1 MKKVLIPLIFCFVFV
16 IAICFSFFFYSS
28 INGNTIFRI
37 NEGDNI
43 VRISENLE
51 EKHLISNKNRFK
63 IYSKFW
69 SLING
74 CAIVHVG
81 EYEFNKGDKYSKV
94 LDKICNGKSI
104 MKTITIPEGFETRE
118 VVEILNND
126 IDFIG
131 NKIVFYEEGNLLPE
145 TYSFKSGI
153 KREVIFDKMKDDFN
167 DFVDR
172 EWKNRDKDVKLETK
186 QEAIILA
193 SIVEKEAKTDEERP
207 IIASVYLNRLR
218 IGMKLDADPTAIYEI
233 TRGKYK
239 LNRLLT
245 KNDLKI
251 EGDYNT
257 YKKKGLPIGPICNP
271 GKKSIY
277 AVLHPAKTTFL
288 YFVAKEDLKGHYF
301 SENYKDHLQNIKLV
315 KLKNSEKH

>member
-81 EYEFNKGDKYSKV
+81 EYEFHKGDKYSKV